1 MINIEEVK
9 KIKNVYE
16 DIFGNGNESDCVID
30 VIIACN
36 DIIEYYYKMGTEID
50 KLTWGEFTNRY
61 HLAME
66 ELERLIK
73 KEES

>member
-1 MINIEEVK
+1 MLNTEEVK

-16 DIFGNGNESDCVID
+16 DKFNNGDESDYVMD
-30 VIIACN
+30 IIITCN

-61 HLAME
+61 NLAME

-73 KEES
+73 EES